1 MNQRIKK
8 IRKDFGL
15 TQEEFGK
22 RLGVKRNTVA
32 TYEMGRGEPINAII
46 SLICKEFGVNEEWLR
61 EGKGNPYKSRT
72 KNQEIQEFA
81 NNLMEDM
88 DESFKKKFILALSKL
103 NESDWMTLQ
112 KLIDEMIKD

>member
-15 TQEEFGK
+15 TQEEFGN

-46 SLICKEFGVNEEWLR
+46 SLICKEFGVNEEWLKTGVG
-61 EGKGNPYKSRT
+61 EPYVSRT
-72 KNQEIQEFA
+72 KAQQIGAFVN
-81 NNLMEDM
+81 DM
-88 DESFKKKFILALSKL
+88 MSEVDESFKKRFILALSKL
-103 NESDWMTLQ
+103 DERDWETLQ
-112 KLIDEMIKD
+112 KIMDEMEKG